1 MSQEDLYSILHI
13 APTAGNAEIKKAYRR
28 LAMQF
33 HPDKYP
39 DSSLN
44 TEQFR
49 RVTEAYKILSNPTKR
64 KAYHQKKYPGHF
76 YNRKALNTQEIL
88 TELSKIK
95 LFIKAEGQNS
105 IDYYQVERKIAELLN
120 NQNLFEFQSETD
132 LDLRKKIVQEVL
144 ECCNYLEYPM
154 IISIIPLL
162 NKIADSEEAV
172 LIASFLTIKKYW
184 YYWDKYKIIAAI
196 LIAAIIC
203 FLIYRLGY

>member
-33 HPDKYP
+33 HPDKHP
-39 DSSLN
+39 GSSLN
-44 TEQFR
+44 VDQFR
-49 RVTEAYKILSNPTKR
+49 RVTEAYKILSNPSKR

-88 TELSKIK
+88 TELSKVK
-95 LFIKAEGQNS
+95 LFIKADGQNS
-105 IDYYQVERKIAELLN
+105 IDYYLVERKITELLN
-120 NQNLFEFQSETD
+120 NQNLLEFQSEID

-154 IISIIPLL
+154 IISIIHPL
-162 NKIADSEEAV
+162 NKITDSEEAA
-172 LIASFLTIKKYW
+172 LIASFLTIKKNW
-184 YYWDKYKIIAAI
+184 YFWDKYKIVAAI
-196 LIAAIIC
+196 LIAATIC

>member
-64 KAYHQKKYPGHF
+64 KAYHQK
-76 YNRKALNTQEIL
+76 NTQVI
-88 TELSKIK
+88 
-95 LFIKAEGQNS
+95 FIIEKH
-105 IDYYQVERKIAELLN
+105 
-120 NQNLFEFQSETD
+120 
-132 LDLRKKIVQEVL
+132 
-144 ECCNYLEYPM
+144 
-154 IISIIPLL
+154 
-162 NKIADSEEAV
+162 
-172 LIASFLTIKKYW
+172 
-184 YYWDKYKIIAAI
+184 
-196 LIAAIIC
+196 
-203 FLIYRLGY
+203 